1 MAAKPQASSG
11 RTDFKII
18 GPRLNRQDG
27 VDRVTGSEI
36 NGVDDVPGPGHP
48 YGVRMAPIVAPP
60 EAVDNAIHAVI
71 GTRTGVPRISPAR
84 DLEAL
89 WSRTGDGR
97 A

>member
-1 MAAKPQASSG
+1 MAAKSQVSSG

-18 GPRLNRQDG
+18 GLRPNRQDG
-27 VDRVTGSEI
+27 VDRITGSEI
-36 NGVDDVPGPGHP
+36 NDVEVPGPGHP